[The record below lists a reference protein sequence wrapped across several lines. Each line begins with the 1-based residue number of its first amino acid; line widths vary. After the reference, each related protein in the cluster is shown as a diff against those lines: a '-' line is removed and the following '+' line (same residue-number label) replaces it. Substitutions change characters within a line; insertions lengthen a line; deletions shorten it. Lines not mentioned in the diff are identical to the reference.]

1 MDFCWQSNVS
11 AFKYAVQ
18 DSTQEMSITSL
29 SQAWRSQM
37 SPDIARCPLGVG
49 GTVDPGENYSVQC
62 FGESVS
68 RGWCKPLDSLR
79 CSEGQCGVRAERPA
93 LSVPQLQWGTTSRD
107 HQTHQEGGTGGRKEG
122 QAQKKADQGVVCYPH
137 LPLFTCHEHHLSAWT
152 LWPGRDRRVWRANG
166 LSLSCLHF
174 LSPKTGRAPSGT
186 CLRESCGDYMCLC
199 RTELWTGLLIWKCK
213 SGLLFLV
220 FYSFSDLG
228 LCLSSRV

>member
-1 MDFCWQSNVS
+1 MTITNVS
-11 AFKYAVQ
+11 
-18 DSTQEMSITSL
+18 
-29 SQAWRSQM
+29 RHCQM
-37 SPDIARCPLGVG
+37 SPGGG

-137 LPLFTCHEHHLSAWT
+137 LPALNVSLTT
-152 LWPGRDRRVWRANG
+152 RATY
-166 LSLSCLHF
+166 F
-174 LSPKTGRAPSGT
+174 LSFKLSGIRSQRTHSLPRSSAAP
-186 CLRESCGDYMCLC
+186 M
-199 RTELWTGLLIWKCK
+199 
-213 SGLLFLV
+213 
-220 FYSFSDLG
+220 
-228 LCLSSRV
+228 

>member
-1 MDFCWQSNVS
+1 
-11 AFKYAVQ
+11 
-18 DSTQEMSITSL
+18 
-29 SQAWRSQM
+29 M

-49 GTVDPGENYSVQC
+49 GTVAPDENYLVQC

-68 RGWCKPLDSLR
+68 RGRCKPLDSLR

-137 LPLFTCHEHHLSAWT
+137 LPPFTCHEHHLSAWT
-152 LWPGRDRRVWRANG
+152 LWPGRDRRVRWANG

-174 LSPKTGRAPSGT
+174 LSPNTGRAPSGT
-186 CLRESCGDYMCLC
+186 CLRESCGDYMRLR
-199 RTELWTGLLIWKCK
+199 RTELRTGLLI
-213 SGLLFLV
+213 
-220 FYSFSDLG
+220 
-228 LCLSSRV
+228 

>member
-1 MDFCWQSNVS
+1 MTITNVS
-11 AFKYAVQ
+11 
-18 DSTQEMSITSL
+18 
-29 SQAWRSQM
+29 RHCQM
-37 SPDIARCPLGVG
+37 SPGGG

-152 LWPGRDRRVWRANG
+152 LWPGRDRRV
-166 LSLSCLHF
+166 
-174 LSPKTGRAPSGT
+174 
-186 CLRESCGDYMCLC
+186 
-199 RTELWTGLLIWKCK
+199 
-213 SGLLFLV
+213 
-220 FYSFSDLG
+220 
-228 LCLSSRV
+228 

>member
-1 MDFCWQSNVS
+1 MGRRPQQWGRFSSTPGLYPVGTSSNPPNPAPVITKNVS
-11 AFKYAVQ
+11 
-18 DSTQEMSITSL
+18 
-29 SQAWRSQM
+29 RHCQM
-37 SPDIARCPLGVG
+37 SPGGG

-152 LWPGRDRRVWRANG
+152 LWPGRDRRV
-166 LSLSCLHF
+166 
-174 LSPKTGRAPSGT
+174 
-186 CLRESCGDYMCLC
+186 
-199 RTELWTGLLIWKCK
+199 
-213 SGLLFLV
+213 
-220 FYSFSDLG
+220 
-228 LCLSSRV
+228 